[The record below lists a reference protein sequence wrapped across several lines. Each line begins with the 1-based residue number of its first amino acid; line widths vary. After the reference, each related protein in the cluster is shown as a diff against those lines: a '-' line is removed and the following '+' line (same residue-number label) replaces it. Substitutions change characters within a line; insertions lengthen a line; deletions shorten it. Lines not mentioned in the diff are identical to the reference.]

1 MCKRLASHPHP
12 QQQPRRHQNAA
23 YVIELIR
30 ERLRQLRQ
38 AERSAWPNRL
48 KSLTPAIKRFRKLQ
62 RQLKLCHNYVLPSA
76 RDQLLAHQLPML
88 LGEIQREII
97 PLESLL
103 EQEQQHVIEIPSSR
117 ELHGEL
123 EQLASEFGRWEFDRH
138 NGALCVVTEA
148 IELEDVFLGPF
159 EIQLLLDRIEP
170 NNRLPL
176 KAIAQNPHPATQ
188 DAAVTHP
195 HVHQGNP
202 CLGDA
207 TMPAQTALRAGRIC
221 DVFLMVQQT
230 LKTYNPE
237 SPFVRLEKWFGEP
250 CEECGD
256 DVDEYNRSTCNHC
269 DAILCRTCA
278 QTCHCCKA
286 SYCRGCLHEC
296 NECDQFVCQYCLTPG
311 SQVCRNCT
319 SKKEN
324 KDEAQPA
331 QAAA

>member
-1 MCKRLASHPHP
+1 MPKCLTSRPR
-12 QQQPRRHQNAA
+12 QQQHPRRHQNAA
-23 YVIELIR
+23 QVIELIR

-38 AERSAWPNRL
+38 AERSAWPSRL
-48 KSLTPAIKRFRKLQ
+48 NSLTPAIKRFRKLQ
-62 RQLKLCHNYVLPSA
+62 RQLKLCRDYALPAA

-88 LGEIQREII
+88 LEEFHREII

-103 EQEQQHVIEIPSSR
+103 EQEQRQAVEIPSSSDLKA
-117 ELHGEL
+117 ELD
-123 EQLASEFGRWEFDRH
+123 QLASEFGRWEFDRH
-138 NGALCVVTEA
+138 NGALCVATEA

-159 EIQLLLDRIEP
+159 EIQLLLDRLEP
-170 NNRLPL
+170 DNKLPL
-176 KAIAQNPHPATQ
+176 QAIAKNPQPAAG

-195 HVHQGNP
+195 HVHQGYP

-230 LKTYNPE
+230 LKNYNPE

-256 DVDEYNRSTCNHC
+256 DVDEYNRCTCGHC

-296 NECDQFVCQYCLTPG
+296 NECEQFVCQYCLKPG
-311 SQVCRNCT
+311 GNVCSTCT
-319 SKKEN
+319 LKKETE
-324 KDEAQPA
+324 DEPQPA